1 MNYNKHKSLSKPQS
15 ITTETRLSQ
24 SHIFNNSSLN
34 NSANEG
40 IQSTTNMQA
49 FGKSNLNNKMHAN
62 HYMSNNIHDSENKE
76 VEFLRV
82 KNAQLVETTKRL
94 ERHVNDLEEEKKE
107 LLAINKKYVDVVNR
121 YYENENV
128 KSAKE
133 AQDLR
138 YKDLNK
144 MNEAHQMLL
153 RL

>member
-1 MNYNKHKSLSKPQS
+1 
-15 ITTETRLSQ
+15 
-24 SHIFNNSSLN
+24 
-34 NSANEG
+34 
-40 IQSTTNMQA
+40 MQT
-49 FGKSNLNNKMHAN
+49 FGKSSLNNKMHAN

-128 KSAKE
+128 KSTKE

-138 YKDLNK
+138 VKDLNK
-144 MNEAHQMLL
+144 MN
-153 RL
+153 